1 MKKHL
6 ASWLLALV
14 LLVQLLPGYALAAG
28 EDDEEADAPLAV
40 TVTLSAQQ
48 GTDFLARE
56 EQLTVSYGTASWYGF
71 EPAAEGEITVLDAL
85 VAAHRKLYGEDFTA
99 ETAEDYLSISD
110 GSPQAMFRNGET
122 KLYSGFAVN
131 HTYPMDEDGMG
142 YTAATAPLADGD
154 VVELFY
160 YEDASYC
167 DYLTWFADGSGQPL
181 DTVRAEAGQPFTLYL
196 RGFIYMNGYVSP
208 QPKPVYNSESALS
221 AYTVDEAGQLE
232 DCLCNITEDTGA
244 AVMTFDAPGTYQITA
259 IGYAEDGSR
268 IVMPSC

>member
-1 MKKHL
+1 M
-6 ASWLLALV
+6 
-14 LLVQLLPGYALAAG
+14 
-28 EDDEEADAPLAV
+28 
-40 TVTLSAQQ
+40 
-48 GTDFLARE
+48 
-56 EQLTVSYGTASWYGF
+56 
-71 EPAAEGEITVLDAL
+71 
-85 VAAHRKLYGEDFTA
+85 AAHRKLYGEDFTA
-99 ETAEDYLSISD
+99 ETAEDYLSISS

-196 RGFIYMNGYVSP
+196 RAS
-208 QPKPVYNSESALS
+208 SRSRS
-221 AYTVDEAGQLE
+221 T
-232 DCLCNITEDTGA
+232 
-244 AVMTFDAPGTYQITA
+244 TA
-259 IGYAEDGSR
+259 STRCWPIRWMRPASWRTACATLQR
-268 IVMPSC
+268 IPARR